1 MSGYKEIHK
10 GIGPASALPRPVA
23 AGEEVTM
30 SAPGVLWCGSPVQ
43 FAAVP
48 GEGTL
53 DVLPANAER
62 LTEELRV
69 IKRRLLG
76 MQRSANKPRGSIFMV
91 ASALPGD
98 GKSFIAW
105 NLAKS
110 LAADQDHEVILI
122 DGDFRKPHLT
132 RSFGLGGEPGFL
144 EVMAGKVTL
153 SEVGHPT
160 GNSRLTFI
168 PAGKDNEKANERLAS
183 KNTQALI
190 DTYFAKAGRIVV
202 FDSAPILRASES
214 QVLAQSVGR
223 VLLVVRASRTPKKA
237 LQQAVHVIGGVDN
250 CAVVL
255 NDADVPPLSRYSAG
269 SYGYGYGYRYGE

>member
-1 MSGYKEIHK
+1 MTA
-10 GIGPASALPRPVA
+10 PAI
-23 AGEEVTM
+23 M
-30 SAPGVLWCGSPVQ
+30 WCGRPVQ
-43 FAAVP
+43 FAALA
-48 GEGTL
+48 GDENL
-53 DVLPANAER
+53 DVVPNNAER

-76 MQRSANKPRGSIFMV
+76 MQRSANKPRGNIFMV

-110 LAADQDHEVILI
+110 LSADQDHEVILI

-132 RSFGLGGEPGFL
+132 RSFGLVGEPGFL
-144 EVMAGKVTL
+144 EVMAGKVPL
-153 SEVGHPT
+153 AEAGHPT
-160 GNSRLTFI
+160 GNSKLTFI
-168 PAGKDNEKANERLAS
+168 PAGTDNERANERLAS
-183 KNTQALI
+183 KNTQVLI
-190 DTYFAKAGRIVV
+190 DTYFANKTGRIVV

-223 VLLVVRASRTPKKA
+223 VVLVIRASRTPKKA
-237 LQQAVHVIGGVDN
+237 LEQALHVIGGTDN
-250 CAVVL
+250 CALLL

-269 SYGYGYGYRYGE
+269 SYGYGYGHRYGK

>member
-1 MSGYKEIHK
+1 MVWRG
-10 GIGPASALPRPVA
+10 RPVQFKDK
-23 AGEEVTM
+23 AGEE
-30 SAPGVLWCGSPVQ
+30 S
-43 FAAVP
+43 
-48 GEGTL
+48 L
-53 DVLPANAER
+53 DVLPAKAER
-62 LTEELRV
+62 LTEEMRV

-76 MQRSANKPRGSIFMV
+76 MQRSEGKARGNIFMV

-110 LAADQDHEVILI
+110 LSADQDHEIILI

-132 RSFGLGGEPGFL
+132 RNFGLAGEPGFL
-144 EVMAGKVTL
+144 EVMAGKVAMGD
-153 SEVGHPT
+153 VVHPT
-160 GNSRLTFI
+160 EDPRLAFI
-168 PAGKDNEKANERLAS
+168 PAGCDNKRANERLAS
-183 KNTQALI
+183 KSTELLL
-190 DTYFAKAGRIVV
+190 DTYLSHKTGKIVV

-223 VLLVVRASRTPKKA
+223 VVLVIRASRTPKKA
-237 LQQAVHVIGGVDN
+237 LEQALHVIGGAEN
-250 CAVVL
+250 CVLLL

>member
-1 MSGYKEIHK
+1 MTAPSIMWCG
-10 GIGPASALPRPVA
+10 RPVQVTTTTP
-23 AGEEVTM
+23 EEN
-30 SAPGVLWCGSPVQ
+30 L
-43 FAAVP
+43 
-48 GEGTL
+48 E
-53 DVLPANAER
+53 VLPDSAER

-76 MQRSANKPRGSIFMV
+76 MQRSANKPRGNIFMI

-110 LAADQDHEVILI
+110 LAAEQDHEVILI

-132 RSFGLGGEPGFL
+132 RSFGLVGEPGFL
-144 EVMAGKVTL
+144 EVMGGKVPL
-153 SEVGHPT
+153 AEVGHPT
-160 GNSRLTFI
+160 GTAKLTFI
-168 PAGKDNEKANERLAS
+168 PAGIENEKANERLAS
-183 KNTQALI
+183 KSTQALI
-190 DTYFAKAGRIVV
+190 DTYFANKSGRIVV

-223 VLLVVRASRTPKKA
+223 ILLVVRASRTPKKA
-237 LQQAVHVIGGVDN
+237 LEQALQVIGGPEN
-250 CAVVL
+250 CALLL

-269 SYGYGYGYRYGE
+269 SYGYGYGHRYGK